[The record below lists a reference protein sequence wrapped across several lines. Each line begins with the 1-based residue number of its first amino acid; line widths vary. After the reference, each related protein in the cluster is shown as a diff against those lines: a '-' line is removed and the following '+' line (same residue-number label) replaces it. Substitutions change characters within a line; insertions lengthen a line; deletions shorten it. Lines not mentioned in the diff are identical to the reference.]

1 MKKIILTLCF
11 LVLFNTVAF
20 ASCDYSDYCPQGAYD
35 LSPKG
40 CQVFSK
46 ITGMNFLAE
55 QVAQTIIKKEIKKA
69 TKENFKV
76 EMKSYSPSDLLHG
89 RFKSLNISGRNLE
102 VEGAYI
108 TALNVKTIC
117 DFNYIEL
124 NTSKKSIKFKENM
137 VMAFDMEMTG
147 SDLKKTVNSIG
158 YLDMLNH
165 TNLSAFGVTFFKLS
179 GADVDIKNN
188 KIYFTIKVT
197 TPMSSQPLSIL
208 VKSDLKVEDGQI
220 VLTKV
225 EFVNLLTII
234 DLSKVMYI
242 LNAINPLS
250 FTTNMLDNK
259 KTKVKINTVDI
270 IGNKISVKG
279 NILIPKNTISN

>member
-11 LVLFNTVAF
+11 LVLFNTAAF
-20 ASCDYSDYCPQGAYD
+20 ASCDYLDYCPQKAYD
-35 LSPKG
+35 LSSRG
-40 CQVFSK
+40 CQVFSQ

-69 TKENFKV
+69 TKENFRV

-102 VEGAYI
+102 IEGAYI
-108 TALNVKTIC
+108 SSLNVKTIC

-124 NTSKKSIKFKENM
+124 SKKSIKFKENM

-165 TNLSAFGVTFFKLS
+165 TNLSAFGITFFKLS
-179 GADVDIKNN
+179 SADVDIKNN

-197 TPMSSQPLSIL
+197 TPLSSQPMPII

-242 LNAINPLS
+242 VNAINPLS
-250 FTTNMLDNK
+250 FTTNMLNNQ

>member
-1 MKKIILTLCF
+1 MKKFILTLCF
-11 LVLFNTVAF
+11 LVLFNTAAF
-20 ASCDYSDYCPQGAYD
+20 ASCDYSEYCPQGAYD
-35 LSPKG
+35 LSPRG
-40 CQVFSK
+40 CQVFSQ

-69 TKENFKV
+69 TKENFRV

-124 NTSKKSIKFKENM
+124 NKKSIKFKENM

-165 TNLSAFGVTFFKLS
+165 TNLSAFGITFFKLS

-242 LNAINPLS
+242 VNAINPLS
-250 FTTNMLDNK
+250 FTTNMLDNQ